1 MDYGFLIMDYGFS
14 IIDCGFFI
22 IDYGFV
28 EWITDSI
35 KDLVLSPK
43 TNSRY

>member
-1 MDYGFLIMDYGFS
+1 MDCGFLIMDYGFS

-28 EWITDSI
+28 EWISDSI
-35 KDLVLSPK
+35 IDLGLLPK
-43 TNSRY
+43 TYSRY